1 MHKDHRPA
9 CHAFRLEKVKGLPRA
24 RAVFDPLLRPRTQT
38 FAKGFGLLLPTGR
51 IGICTLD
58 MGCVGIGI
66 IQLHGADPLN
76 VNWTIIPIVALG
88 SQTNSRRMH
97 MTASTTDLKSML
109 KDPSLLETRAYIG
122 GKWVDGEDGTFDVT
136 NPSRG
141 DVVAK
146 VANLSRAQVAG
157 AIAQAEAAQKE
168 WAKWTGKERAAVMR
182 KWFDL
187 MMANQDDLGMIL
199 TAEQG
204 KPLAEAKGEIAYG
217 ASFIEF
223 FGEQAKRIYGETIPG
238 HQRDKRIT
246 VIKQPI
252 GVAASITP
260 WNFPNAMI
268 TRKAAPALAAG
279 CAFVARP
286 AAETPLSAIVMGV
299 LAERAGIPAGVFNVV
314 PSSSSSAI
322 GKEFCENPAVRK
334 LTFTG
339 STEVG
344 RILMKQAADQ
354 VMKCSMEL
362 GGNAPFIV
370 FDDADLD
377 AAVEGAILCKF
388 RNNGQTCVCANRIY
402 VQAGVYD
409 AFAAKLVKAVEK
421 LKVGDGFE
429 EGVALGPL
437 INPAAGEKVKEH
449 IDDAKAKGATIAL
462 GANGAMDGN
471 FLAPTI
477 MTGVTQDMKVAQE
490 ETFGPLAPLFK
501 FDTEDDV
508 IAMANDTIFGLAS
521 YFYAKDLSRVYK
533 VAEALEYGIVGV
545 NTGLISTEVAPFGGV
560 KQSGLGREG
569 SHHGIEDYLE
579 MKYICMSV

>member
-1 MHKDHRPA
+1 
-9 CHAFRLEKVKGLPRA
+9 
-24 RAVFDPLLRPRTQT
+24 
-38 FAKGFGLLLPTGR
+38 
-51 IGICTLD
+51 
-58 MGCVGIGI
+58 
-66 IQLHGADPLN
+66 
-76 VNWTIIPIVALG
+76 
-88 SQTNSRRMH
+88 
-97 MTASTTDLKSML
+97 MTEQTTDLKSML
-109 KDPSLLETRAYIG
+109 KDPTLLETRAFIG
-122 GKWVDGEDGTFDVT
+122 GKWVEGDDGTFDVT
-136 NPSRG
+136 NPARG

-157 AIAQAEAAQKE
+157 AIAQAEQAQKE
-168 WAKWTGKERAAVMR
+168 WASWTGKERAAVMR
-182 KWFDL
+182 RWFDL
-187 MMANQDDLGMIL
+187 MMENQDDLGTIL

-223 FGEQAKRIYGETIPG
+223 FGEQAKRVYGETIPG

-299 LAERAGIPAGVFNVV
+299 LAERAGIPEGVFNVV
-314 PSSSSSAI
+314 PSSSSSEV

-409 AFAAKLVKAVEK
+409 AFAAKLKTAVEK
-421 LKVGDGFE
+421 LKVGDGFA
-429 EGVALGPL
+429 EGVTLGPL
-437 INPAAGEKVKEH
+437 INPAAGEKVHEH
-449 IDDAKAKGATIAL
+449 IQDAKSKGATVLL
-462 GANGAMDGN
+462 GKDGEMDGN
-471 FLAPTI
+471 FLDPVI
-477 MTGVTQDMKVAQE
+477 MTGVTQDMMVASE

-501 FDTEDDV
+501 FDTVDDV
-508 IAMANDTIFGLAS
+508 IEMANDTIFGLAS
-521 YFYAKDLSRVYK
+521 YFYANDLSRVYK

-545 NTGLISTEVAPFGGV
+545 NTGIISTEVAPFGGV

>member
-1 MHKDHRPA
+1 MLDN
-9 CHAFRLEKVKGLPRA
+9 
-24 RAVFDPLLRPRTQT
+24 RTN
-38 FAKGFGLLLPTGR
+38 L
-51 IGICTLD
+51 
-58 MGCVGIGI
+58 
-66 IQLHGADPLN
+66 
-76 VNWTIIPIVALG
+76 
-88 SQTNSRRMH
+88 
-97 MTASTTDLKSML
+97 ASLL
-109 KDPSLLETRAYIG
+109 KDPSLLATQGYLAG
-122 GKWVDGEDGTFDVT
+122 DWVDGEGGATFDVY
-136 NPSRG
+136 NPARG
-141 DVVAK
+141 DVIAQVADF
-146 VANLSRAQVAG
+146 SRAQASQ
-157 AIAQAEAAQKE
+157 AIAAAQTAQKE
-168 WAKWTGKERAAVMR
+168 WAVMTAKERSVILR
-182 KWFDL
+182 RWFDL
-187 MMANQDDLGMIL
+187 MMENADDLAVIL

-223 FGEQAKRIYGETIPG
+223 FAEEAKRVYGETIPG

-246 VIKQPI
+246 VLKQPI

-268 TRKAAPALAAG
+268 TRKAGPALAAG

-286 AAETPLSAIVMGV
+286 AKETPLSALVMGV
-299 LAERAGIPAGVFNVV
+299 LADRADLPKGVLSII
-314 PSSSSSAI
+314 PSSRSSEI
-322 GKEFCENPAVRK
+322 GKEFCENPIVRK

-344 RILMKQAADQ
+344 RVLLKQAADS

-377 AAVEGAILCKF
+377 AAVEGAIMCKF

-409 AFAAKLVKAVEK
+409 AFAQKLAAAVGK
-421 LKVGDGFE
+421 MKVGDGLE
-429 EGVALGPL
+429 DGTALGPL
-437 INPAAGEKVKEH
+437 INTDAILKVQEH
-449 IDDAKAKGATIAL
+449 IADATSKGGTVILGGETQQSEGNFMNPTIVTGATREMAVS
-462 GANGAMDGN
+462 
-471 FLAPTI
+471 T
-477 MTGVTQDMKVAQE
+477 E

-501 FDTEDDV
+501 FEDEDDV
-508 IAMANDTIFGLAS
+508 IALANDTIFGLAS

-545 NTGLISTEVAPFGGV
+545 NTGIISTEVAPFGGV

-569 SHHGIEDYLE
+569 SHHGIDDYLE